1 MGSYEHEM
9 QLIAAGQATRG
20 YTAKQYFAEL
30 DAGLSE
36 ETSALKHRPDYSK
49 TLFAPDNDDIYRE
62 FCRYV
67 DLPVPRY
74 FDAVE
79 NPLSIDGYTAA
90 DVYRKMKGGHDRIV
104 EIDGAAVY
112 NMLVKL
118 RRQPEIAHRVLDF
131 KPTCY
136 QGGCGMK
143 DAAFDRGYYDDK
155 ESALD
160 IARAR

>member
-1 MGSYEHEM
+1 MRAH
-9 QLIAAGQATRG
+9 GQS
-20 YTAKQYFAEL
+20 L
-30 DAGLSE
+30 
-36 ETSALKHRPDYSK
+36 
-49 TLFAPDNDDIYRE
+49 
-62 FCRYV
+62 
-67 DLPVPRY
+67 
-74 FDAVE
+74 
-79 NPLSIDGYTAA
+79 
-90 DVYRKMKGGHDRIV
+90 
-104 EIDGAAVY
+104 
-112 NMLVKL
+112 LVKL

>member
-1 MGSYEHEM
+1 MPLYYHAIYNP
-9 QLIAAGQATRG
+9 L
-20 YTAKQYFAEL
+20 
-30 DAGLSE
+30 
-36 ETSALKHRPDYSK
+36 TSDGN
-49 TLFAPDNDDIYRE
+49 TAPDESPNING
-62 FCRYV
+62 
-67 DLPVPRY
+67 
-74 FDAVE
+74 A
-79 NPLSIDGYTAA
+79 N
-90 DVYRKMKGGHDRIV
+90 DRIV